1 MDKID
6 KSNQIDASIITES
19 NIKNPKNDFA
29 NMMGVHEIDKSNQ
42 IDTSK
47 INESYYIKNLK
58 NDCANNF
65 TTDIDETEVS
75 KITESYI
82 KNLKN
87 DCANFTIGTN
97 ETDASI
103 ITESNIKHLKNDS
116 ANNITDT
123 DETDDQ

>member
-6 KSNQIDASIITES
+6 KSNQIDASI
-19 NIKNPKNDFA
+19 
-29 NMMGVHEIDKSNQ
+29 
-42 IDTSK
+42 

-103 ITESNIKHLKNDS
+103 ITESNIKHLKNDFT
-116 ANNITDT
+116 NITDT
-123 DETDDQ
+123 DEIYEQMLEHDDSECD